1 VSSRSDPKVTPV
13 RPGVLRNFLR
23 TGVEPTGFQRVVLG
37 SVLFVVLIGAYVTVS
52 YYRHVENPD
61 DQVMPTV
68 RQLVDGARR
77 AAFEPDRNGELRL
90 WVDTAASARRF
101 GIALAILFLAVPL
114 GVAMGTFP
122 YVEALAY
129 RFLVFFDK
137 IPALS
142 VLPILFIAFGL
153 DELSK
158 IALIV
163 IGVFP
168 TIALDAHLRAKGVP
182 YERIIKAKT
191 LGASEP
197 EIAVRVVFPA
207 VLPYV
212 MDTIRL
218 NLKAIMLLLIAGESL
233 AATVGLGY
241 RIFVVRRYLA
251 MDIII
256 PYVVWMTAL
265 LFAADW
271 IMRAAVE
278 RPRRFQWVKN
288 AA

>member
-1 VSSRSDPKVTPV
+1 VIGGRD
-13 RPGVLRNFLR
+13 GMLRNFLR
-23 TGVEPTGFQRVVLG
+23 SGAEPTRGERLVLG
-37 SVLFVVLIGAYVTVS
+37 SLLFVALVGLYVVAS
-52 YYRHVENPD
+52 RYRHLDNPD
-61 DQVMPTV
+61 DQVMPTLAQLADGV
-68 RQLVDGARR
+68 RRV
-77 AAFEPDRNGELRL
+77 AFAPDRDGELRL
-90 WVDTAASARRF
+90 WTDTAASARRF
-101 GIALAILFLAVPL
+101 GISLALLFLAVPL

-122 YVEALAY
+122 YVEALVH

-153 DELSK
+153 GELSK

-182 YERIIKAKT
+182 RERIMKAKT

-212 MDTIRL
+212 IDTIRL
-218 NLKAIMLLLIAGESL
+218 NLKAVMLLLIAGESL

-241 RIFVVRRYLA
+241 RIFVVRRYMA

-265 LFAADW
+265 LFLADW
-271 IMRAAVE
+271 ALRAAVE

-288 AA
+288 PD

>member
-1 VSSRSDPKVTPV
+1 VTPG
-13 RPGVLRNFLR
+13 REGWLRNFFR
-23 TGVEPTGFQRVVLG
+23 SSAKPTALERLVLG
-37 SVLFVVLIGAYVTVS
+37 SVLFVLLVAVYGVAS
-52 YYRHVENPD
+52 YSRHLENPE
-61 DQVMPTV
+61 DQVMPGL

-77 AAFEPDRNGELRL
+77 AAFEPDREGKLRL
-90 WVDTAASARRF
+90 WADTGASVRRF
-101 GIALAILFLAVPL
+101 GLSLAILFLAVPL

-122 YVEALAY
+122 YVEALVY

-182 YERIIKAKT
+182 HERIIKAKT

-265 LFAADW
+265 LFVADW
-271 IMRAAVE
+271 VLRMAVE

-288 AA
+288 TE

>member
-1 VSSRSDPKVTPV
+1 VTPASNAI
-13 RPGVLRNFLR
+13 LRNFFR
-23 TGVEPTGFQRVVLG
+23 SGAEPTRAQRILLG
-37 SVLFVVLIGAYVTVS
+37 SVLFVVLCGAYVVAS
-52 YYRHVENPD
+52 YYRHLDNPE
-61 DQVMPTV
+61 DQVMPSIG
-68 RQLVDGARR
+68 QLANGLRR
-77 AAFEPDRNGELRL
+77 TAIVPDRDGELRL
-90 WVDTAASARRF
+90 WADTAASARRF
-101 GIALAILFLAVPL
+101 AISLAILFLAVPL

-122 YVEALAY
+122 YVEVLLY

-142 VLPILFIAFGL
+142 VLPILFIMFGL
-153 DELSK
+153 DEFSK

-163 IGVFP
+163 VGVFP
-168 TIALDAHLRAKGVP
+168 TIALDAYLRAKCVP
-182 YERIIKAKT
+182 RERIIKAKT

-212 MDTIRL
+212 IDTIRL

-256 PYVVWMTAL
+256 PYVIWMTGL

-271 IMRAAVE
+271 VLRLAVE

-288 AA
+288 SD

>member
-1 VSSRSDPKVTPV
+1 MTP
-13 RPGVLRNFLR
+13 RRGGVFRNLLRI
-23 TGVEPTGFQRVVLG
+23 GVEPTRVERWMLG
-37 SVLFVVLIGAYVTVS
+37 SFFFVLLLGAYFAAS
-52 YYRHVENPD
+52 AARHRDNPA
-61 DQVMPTV
+61 DQVMPTFS
-68 RQLVDGARR
+68 QLADGARR
-77 AAFEPDRNGELRL
+77 SAFERDRDGELRL

-101 GIALAILFLAVPL
+101 AVSIAIIFLAVPL

-122 YVEALAY
+122 YVEALFA

-142 VLPILFIAFGL
+142 VLPILFVVFGL
-153 DELSK
+153 DEFSK

-163 IGVFP
+163 LGVFP
-168 TIALDAHLRAKGVP
+168 TVALDAYLRAKATP
-182 YERIIKAKT
+182 RERIIKAKT
-191 LGASEP
+191 LGASEL
-197 EIAVRVVFPA
+197 EVAARVVFPG
-207 VLPYV
+207 VFPYTL
-212 MDTIRL
+212 DTLRL

-256 PYVVWMTAL
+256 PYVVWMTGL

-271 IMRAAVE
+271 VLREAVE

-288 AA
+288 PL

>member
-1 VSSRSDPKVTPV
+1 VTP
-13 RPGVLRNFLR
+13 PSDGIFRNFLR
-23 TGVEPTGFQRVVLG
+23 SGAEPTRAQRLLLG
-37 SVLFVVLIGAYVTVS
+37 SLLFLALGGVYVVAS
-52 YYRHVENPD
+52 YYRHLDNPE
-61 DQVMPTV
+61 DQVMPSIG
-68 RQLVDGARR
+68 QLADGFRR
-77 AAFEPDRNGELRL
+77 TAIVPDRDGELRL
-90 WVDTAASARRF
+90 WTDTAASARRF
-101 GIALAILFLAVPL
+101 GLSLVILFFAIPL

-122 YVEALAY
+122 YVEALLY

-142 VLPILFIAFGL
+142 ILPILFIVFGL
-153 DELSK
+153 DEVSK

-163 IGVFP
+163 VGVFP
-168 TIALDAHLRAKGVP
+168 TIALDAYLRAKCVP
-182 YERIIKAKT
+182 RERIIKAKT

-207 VLPYV
+207 VLPYLL
-212 MDTIRL
+212 DTIRL
-218 NLKAIMLLLIAGESL
+218 NLKSIMLLLIAGESL

-256 PYVVWMTAL
+256 PYVIWMTGL

-271 IMRAAVE
+271 VLRLAVE

-288 AA
+288 TD